1 MRIFLISM
9 IILILGSIPVS
20 AEDNHFYLETIR
32 EKQIEYI
39 IEKSCE
45 DIRENIDVLIETRIQ
60 TDAATTTIWTYS
72 ITKQIPV
79 QPVAVIQIYT
89 RIQENP
95 SKVCIPPFIE
105 TEDYVVKA
113 WCEKSIDAL
122 ESFRMADQ
130 DEELFRQ
137 SCLQRI
143 DKTYSKLK
151 ER

>member
-1 MRIFLISM
+1 MRYFLVSM
-9 IILILGSIPVS
+9 IILITGSMPVS
-20 AEDNHFYLETIR
+20 AQDNPFYLETIR

-45 DIRENIDVLIETRIQ
+45 DIRENTDVLIETRKQ

-89 RIQENP
+89 KIKENP
-95 SKVCIPPFIE
+95 SRVCIPPFIE
-105 TEDYVVKA
+105 TEEYVVEA

-122 ESFRMADQ
+122 KSFRMEDQ

-143 DKTYSKLK
+143 DKTY
-151 ER
+151 